1 MVDAGLRSSDPD
13 MYAAGDVACAYH
25 PGLGRHI
32 RVEHWANALN
42 QPQAAARAMLGQE
55 VAYDRVPY
63 FFTDQYDLGME
74 YAGYVEPGGYDQVVF
89 RGDVAGREFVTFW
102 LADGR
107 VQAGMNVNVWDVN
120 AAIQDLVRSG
130 RTVDADQLADPG
142 VPLEAFLDNGPWK
155 LYSMPTRIIILGA
168 GFGGLELATR
178 LSSELA
184 GAVEVTLIDRNE
196 EFIFGFSKLDVMF
209 GRRTM
214 DEVRLPY
221 RSIAKPSVEF
231 RQETILSIDPE
242 RKRVVTNAGTH
253 EADILVIALG
263 ADLARA
269 RPRAWSTRP
278 RVLLPG
284 GGRRRPGHHRRFPG
298 RGHRDPGPW
307 RILQAPACALRDG
320 VLAPRRPDPARATG
334 RHDHHARHPDAEAD
348 RIYDASRRRSL
359 RLDERGI
366 HSSHATWTR
375 AARSGTKVA
384 HLRDGRAL
392 PFDLFLAV
400 PEQVATPVVVELGP
414 TEDDGCIAV
423 DKATLATKWPDVY
436 AVGDVASVP
445 VPRVALS
452 PRVRSHRGRRPPP
465 ARRRTCPRPLRRR
478 DHVLRQMGG
487 DTIGRV
493 NVNFLAGLVA

>member
-1 MVDAGLRSSDPD
+1 
-13 MYAAGDVACAYH
+13 
-25 PGLGRHI
+25 
-32 RVEHWANALN
+32 
-42 QPQAAARAMLGQE
+42 
-55 VAYDRVPY
+55 
-63 FFTDQYDLGME
+63 
-74 YAGYVEPGGYDQVVF
+74 
-89 RGDVAGREFVTFW
+89 
-102 LADGR
+102 
-107 VQAGMNVNVWDVN
+107 
-120 AAIQDLVRSG
+120 
-130 RTVDADQLADPG
+130 
-142 VPLEAFLDNGPWK
+142 
-155 LYSMPTRIIILGA
+155 MPTRIIILGA

-263 ADLARA
+263 ADLAPGATPGLVEAGHEYYSLEGAAAA
-269 RPRAWSTRP
+269 RDIIAAFQGGAIVIGVLGAFFKCPPAPYETAFLLHDDLTR
-278 RVLLPG
+278 
-284 GGRRRPGHHRRFPG
+284 
-298 RGHRDPGPW
+298 RG
-307 RILQAPACALRDG
+307 LRDATTITL
-320 VLAPRRPDPARATG
+320 VTPMPKPIPISDDVSRAIM
-334 RHDHHARHPDAEAD
+334 A
-348 RIYDASRRRSL
+348 L
-359 RLDERGI
+359 LDERGI
-366 HSSHATWTR
+366 HSSHATWTER
-375 AARSGTKVA
+375 LDPGTKVA

-400 PEQVATPVVVELGP
+400 PVHVAPPVVVESGL
-414 TEDDGCIAV
+414 TEDDGWIAV

-445 VPRVALS
+445 VPRAGVVAEGEASTVADVLL
-452 PRVRSHRGRRPPP
+452 HRLGGGP
-465 ARRRTCPRPLRRR
+465 APAPFAGEIMCY
-478 DHVLRQMGG
+478 VEMGG

-493 NVNFLAGLVA
+493 NVNFLSGPAPVAVYRPPSLAGTDEKRQFAATRRARWFGIGNG